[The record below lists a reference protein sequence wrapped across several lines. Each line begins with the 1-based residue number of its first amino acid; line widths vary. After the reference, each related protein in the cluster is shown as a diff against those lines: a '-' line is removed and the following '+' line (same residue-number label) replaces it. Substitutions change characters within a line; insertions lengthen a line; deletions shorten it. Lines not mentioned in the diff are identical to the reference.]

1 MSGQTTLG
9 TGAARHRPDP
19 VATLGERL
27 REGGAYIVTGEPGSG
42 RSTVL
47 TRVAR
52 AFDAG
57 PAVVVPALPER
68 FWQPLAGL
76 RALCRAA
83 GVPDAGA
90 AGPVR
95 DLLGAL
101 RATAG
106 SGTVLL
112 CVDDAD
118 RWDTASRAALGRL
131 AARLSPGGGVA
142 LVLTVAGFRP
152 VDPEFAAL
160 PLLRLAPLSAPDAAA
175 LLDEAAPGALD
186 PRVREEI
193 TAAAEGNPGLLL
205 GVVHRLTPAQ
215 LGGIAPLPCP
225 LVAAE
230 TLATLA
236 GRHLTGLPPAQRD
249 LLLVTAAAVQVSGE
263 PTEEADVVRRAA
275 ARLAAG
281 PHPDAVARPFAH
293 APAPPRAERGPL
305 PGRGLPPRPGPR
317 PDGGPL
323 PGRGPGSLAELDA
336 GGGSVPDHG
345 LDPLPEPRAKGGP
358 MPGHGHVPLPA
369 PHPDGGLVPG
379 RGPDPHGIDDDRL
392 PAGDTALP
400 EALFTAEGRVG
411 FRSTVLCRA
420 VYAGASA
427 ERRRAAHEALA
438 RALPDARGLPALL
451 HRSRAVTSPAPELAA
466 ALASVAADPASAA
479 PPAQRCTA
487 YTRAAELAPDGVEY
501 VRWYTAAAEQ
511 ALLAGR
517 SAQALRL
524 LDTARRRPA
533 PAPVRARAE
542 LLRGTALRWDGPVD
556 DARETLLLAAALS
569 APHDP
574 ERSAEAALA
583 AADAAWSAGD
593 VAACLRALTQ
603 GRWWTGVRRAGKA
616 ADAALESRSLPGTP
630 PPSADRA
637 VAERVPGAGE
647 ALDAEPVGQA
657 PPVPAGSP
665 GDERGF
671 GRSEAPG
678 AVDRGAP
685 VSAGALGDGG
695 SFCAPEAPGAV
706 GRAAPVSTGS
716 PGDERGFGVPEAPG
730 AVGRM
735 PSSPVA
741 GPSGGEWGFGVP
753 EATDPVGRAAPVSA
767 GSAGHE
773 RGLGLPEAP
782 GVSPVGQAPCGSP
795 PLVAGAFAA
804 GRGLGAVAALRD
816 HRAGMRAVLQGRFD
830 LAAAPLRRVV
840 DRAWTADDPEELLR
854 AASAALL
861 LGDTA
866 AARRSGARALAVART
881 HGSAL
886 HETRALEYLAYG
898 ELRAGRHA
906 LARAHAEEGLRS
918 AYRAGL
924 RNTAAHHHAVLAL
937 AASIAGEA
945 RTVAEHATAAMS
957 TARRHGLAQAAALAQ
972 WALARADLGHGRPRE
987 AAERLA
993 PLVRPGSGR
1002 GHFAVWMLAVPCY
1015 VEASALARQ
1024 PEGAGDA
1031 VEDFALWAAC
1041 DADPQAPAQL
1051 LRCRALLA
1059 PPEAADALYRQA
1071 LRRHGEGAG
1080 DFERARTEL
1089 LYGKWLR
1096 RRRRLSEARTHLRA
1110 ALLGFE
1116 RCGAGPWAQQAAAEL
1131 RANGVTGVTGSAGV
1145 PGAEGPAAGMPGDA
1159 VRPDGLARLTPQQL
1173 RIARGVAQG
1182 LTNREVAL
1190 SLSVSTRTVDYHLR
1204 NVFAALGVRSRM
1216 ELARLVERAGQTVA
1230 QP

>member
-9 TGAARHRPDP
+9 PGAARHRPDP

-27 REGGAYIVTGEPGSG
+27 REGGAYVLTGEPGSG

-47 TRVAR
+47 ARAAR

-57 PAVVVPALPER
+57 PAVVVPARPEPFR
-68 FWQPLAGL
+68 QPLDGL

-83 GVPDAGA
+83 GVPEADA

-95 DLLGAL
+95 DLAGAL
-101 RATAG
+101 RATAA

-131 AARLSPGGGVA
+131 AARLRPGGGLA

-152 VDPEFAAL
+152 VDPEFAGL

-193 TAAAEGNPGLLL
+193 TAAAEGNPALLL
-205 GVVHRLTPAQ
+205 GVLHRLTPAQ

-230 TLATLA
+230 TLAA
-236 GRHLTGLPPAQRD
+236 SADRHLTGLPPAQRD
-249 LLLVTAAAVQVSGE
+249 LLLVTAAAVQISGE
-263 PTEEADVVRRAA
+263 PTAGTDVVRRAA
-275 ARLAAG
+275 ARLAAD
-281 PHPDAVARPFAH
+281 PL
-293 APAPPRAERGPL
+293 APPRAHAPVRPGIESGSW
-305 PGRGLPPRPGPR
+305 PGRGLPLQLGPR
-317 PDGGPL
+317 PDGGTL
-323 PGRGPGSLAELDA
+323 PSRDPGFLSESDA
-336 GGGSVPDHG
+336 GGGAVPGHG
-345 LDPLPEPRAKGGP
+345 LDALPEARAHGGRV
-358 MPGHGHVPLPA
+358 PGHGPVPLPA
-369 PHPDGGLVPG
+369 AHPGGDLVPDGIG
-379 RGPDPHGIDDDRL
+379 DDRF
-392 PAGDTALP
+392 PPGDIAPP
-400 EALFTAEGRVG
+400 EALFAAEGRLG

-438 RALPDARGLPALL
+438 GALPDARGLPALL
-451 HRSRAVTSPAPELAA
+451 HRSWAVTAPAPALAA

-479 PPAQRCTA
+479 TPAQRCTA
-487 YTRAAELAPDGVEY
+487 YTRAAELAPDGVEH
-501 VRWYTAAAEQ
+501 VPWYTAAAEQ

-517 SAQALRL
+517 SARALRL
-524 LDTARRRPA
+524 LDTARCRPA

-603 GRWWTGVRRAGKA
+603 GRWWTGVHRAGKA
-616 ADAALESRSLPGTP
+616 PGPALTGRSLPGATP
-630 PPSADRA
+630 PSPDRA
-637 VAERVPGAGE
+637 VTERVPGAGE
-647 ALDAEPVGQA
+647 ALGTGRAGQV
-657 PPVPAGSP
+657 PPVSAGSP
-665 GDERGF
+665 GDGRGR
-671 GRSEAPG
+671 GAVEAPG
-678 AVDRGAP
+678 SVSEVRP
-685 VSAGALGDGG
+685 VSAGPAGDGRGRGIPEAVG
-695 SFCAPEAPGAV
+695 SVGEVPPVSAGPPEDERGPGMAETPGPPEQVSPMPAGPSRDERGRGMAEAPGPLDQVPSLPVGPPGHEQGPGMPEAPGPGLV
-706 GRAAPVSTGS
+706 GQVVPGSMPLAAGALA
-716 PGDERGFGVPEAPG
+716 GGRGPG
-730 AVGRM
+730 AV
-735 PSSPVA
+735 
-741 GPSGGEWGFGVP
+741 
-753 EATDPVGRAAPVSA
+753 
-767 GSAGHE
+767 
-773 RGLGLPEAP
+773 
-782 GVSPVGQAPCGSP
+782 
-795 PLVAGAFAA
+795 
-804 GRGLGAVAALRD
+804 AVLRD

-937 AASIAGEA
+937 AASIAGEGH
-945 RTVAEHATAAMS
+945 TVAEHATAAMS

-1015 VEASALARQ
+1015 VEACALARQ

-1071 LRRHGEGAG
+1071 LRRHAEGAG

-1096 RRRRLSEARTHLRA
+1096 RRRRLSEARTHLRS

-1131 RANGVTGVTGSAGV
+1131 RANGVAGVAGVTGSAGV
-1145 PGAEGPAAGMPGDA
+1145 LGADGPAAGAPGDV

-1173 RIARGVAQG
+1173 RIARGVAMG

-1216 ELARLVERAGQTVA
+1216 ELARLVEQAGQTVA
-1230 QP
+1230 QS

>member
-9 TGAARHRPDP
+9 PGAARHRPDP

-27 REGGAYIVTGEPGSG
+27 REGGACVLTGEPGSG

-47 TRVAR
+47 ARVAR

-57 PAVVVPALPER
+57 PAVVVPARPEGFR
-68 FWQPLAGL
+68 QPLAGL

-83 GVPDAGA
+83 GVPDADA

-95 DLLGAL
+95 DLVGAL
-101 RATAG
+101 RATAAP
-106 SGTVLL
+106 GTVLL

-142 LVLTVAGFRP
+142 LVLTVAGVRP
-152 VDPEFAAL
+152 VDPEFTGL
-160 PLLRLAPLSAPDAAA
+160 PLLRLAPLSAPAAAA
-175 LLDEAAPGALD
+175 LLDEAAPAALD

-193 TAAAEGNPGLLL
+193 TAAADGNPGLLL

-225 LVAAE
+225 LVEAE
-230 TLATLA
+230 TLAAPA

-263 PTEEADVVRRAA
+263 ATAETDVVRRAA
-275 ARLAAG
+275 ARLAAAG
-281 PHPDAVARPFAH
+281 PGPDPFAH
-293 APAPPRAERGPL
+293 PVVDPLARPRAEHGPL
-305 PGRGLPPRPGPR
+305 PGRDLGFLPEPDAGDEAVLRGGLDSLPETRAHG
-317 PDGGPL
+317 DPL
-323 PGRGPGSLAELDA
+323 PGHGPLA
-336 GGGSVPDHG
+336 H
-345 LDPLPEPRAKGGP
+345 
-358 MPGHGHVPLPA
+358 
-369 PHPDGGLVPG
+369 PHDGRTPG
-379 RGPDPHGIDDDRL
+379 RGSLSGATTDDRL
-392 PAGDTALP
+392 PPDGIALP
-400 EALFTAEGRVG
+400 ETLFTAEGRVG

-420 VYAGASA
+420 VYAGASG

-438 RALPDARGLPALL
+438 RTLPDACGLPALL
-451 HRSRAVTSPAPELAA
+451 HRSWAVTAPAPALAA

-479 PPAQRCTA
+479 TPAQRSTA
-487 YTRAAELAPDGVEY
+487 YTRAAELAPDGAER

-511 ALLAGR
+511 ALLAGQ
-517 SAQALRL
+517 SARALRL
-524 LDTARRRPA
+524 LDAARCRPA

-569 APHDP
+569 APYDP

-603 GRWWTGVRRAGKA
+603 GRWWTGAHRAGRA
-616 ADAALESRSLPGTP
+616 SGAALTGRSLPGTP
-630 PPSADRA
+630 PPPADRT

-647 ALDAEPVGQA
+647 APGSLGRVR
-657 PPVPAGSP
+657 PVPAGSAGGQRGAGVGEGAGP
-665 GDERGF
+665 VGQVPPMPTGPAEDERGP
-671 GRSEAPG
+671 GMARAPG
-678 AVDRGAP
+678 PAAEVP
-685 VSAGALGDGG
+685 PLPAGPARDEWDLGM
-695 SFCAPEAPGAV
+695 PEAPGPGPMGHV
-706 GRAAPVSTGS
+706 PHGS
-716 PGDERGFGVPEAPG
+716 PSLTAGV
-730 AVGRM
+730 
-735 PSSPVA
+735 
-741 GPSGGEWGFGVP
+741 
-753 EATDPVGRAAPVSA
+753 
-767 GSAGHE
+767 
-773 RGLGLPEAP
+773 L
-782 GVSPVGQAPCGSP
+782 
-795 PLVAGAFAA
+795 AA

-945 RTVAEHATAAMS
+945 HTVAEHATAAMT

-1015 VEASALARQ
+1015 VEACALARQ

-1071 LRRHGEGAG
+1071 LRRHGEGTG
-1080 DFERARTEL
+1080 DFERARTAL

-1131 RANGVTGVTGSAGV
+1131 RANGVTGMAGVAGMTGAAGAPGADGPAAGV
-1145 PGAEGPAAGMPGDA
+1145 PGDT

-1173 RIARGVAQG
+1173 RIARRVAQG

-1230 QP
+1230 RP

>member
-1 MSGQTTLG
+1 MSGETTLG
-9 TGAARHRPDP
+9 PGAARHRPDP

-27 REGGAYIVTGEPGSG
+27 REGGAYVLTGEPGSG

-47 TRVAR
+47 ARIAR

-57 PAVVVPALPER
+57 PAVVVPARPER
-68 FWQPLAGL
+68 FRQPLAGL
-76 RALCRAA
+76 RSLCRAA
-83 GVPDAGA
+83 GVPDADA
-90 AGPVR
+90 AGPVP
-95 DLLGAL
+95 DLIGAL
-101 RATAG
+101 RATVA

-131 AARLSPGGGVA
+131 AALLAPGGGVA
-142 LVLTVAGFRP
+142 LVLTVAGYRP
-152 VDPEFAAL
+152 VDPEFAGL
-160 PLLRLAPLSAPDAAA
+160 PLLRVPPLSAPDAAA
-175 LLDEAAPGALD
+175 LLEEAAPGALD

-230 TLATLA
+230 TLAASA
-236 GRHLTGLPPAQRD
+236 GRHLAGLPPAQRD

-263 PTEEADVVRRAA
+263 PTAEADLVRRAA
-275 ARLAAG
+275 ARLAAAG
-281 PHPDAVARPFAH
+281 PGPDPFAH
-293 APAPPRAERGPL
+293 APAHPSAEYGPL
-305 PGRGLPPRPGPR
+305 PGRSLPPWPGPR
-317 PDGGPL
+317 PDT
-323 PGRGPGSLAELDA
+323 
-336 GGGSVPDHG
+336 
-345 LDPLPEPRAKGGP
+345 DPLPEPAAGAESVPGGGLDSPPETRAHGGL
-358 MPGHGHVPLPA
+358 MPGHGPVPLAA
-369 PHPDGGLVPG
+369 PHSDGDLVPG
-379 RGPDPHGIDDDRL
+379 RGPGPHGIGDDRL
-392 PAGDTALP
+392 LSGGTALP
-400 EALFTAEGRVG
+400 EALYAAEGRVG

-420 VYAGASA
+420 VYADASA

-438 RALPDARGLPALL
+438 RTLPDARGLPALL
-451 HRSRAVTSPAPELAA
+451 HRSWAVAGPAPALAA
-466 ALASVAADPASAA
+466 ALASAAADPASAA
-479 PPAQRCTA
+479 TPAQRCTA
-487 YTRAAELAPDGVEY
+487 YTRAAELGADGVEH
-501 VRWYTAAAEQ
+501 VRWYTAAAGQ
-511 ALLAGR
+511 ALLAGQ
-517 SAQALRL
+517 SARALRL
-524 LDTARRRPA
+524 LDTARCRPA

-603 GRWWTGVRRAGKA
+603 GRWWTGTHRAGEA
-616 ADAALESRSLPGTP
+616 PGTALTGRTLPGIP
-630 PPSADRA
+630 PPP
-637 VAERVPGAGE
+637 AERAAAERMPGAGGGPGAASVGRTRPVSADPLGDERVCGREE
-647 ALDAEPVGQA
+647 APGPVGQV
-657 PPVPAGSP
+657 PPVSAGRP
-665 GDERGF
+665 GDERGL
-671 GRSEAPG
+671 GTAGQVPPLSAVPPGDEGGLGTAGAPG
-678 AVDRGAP
+678 P
-685 VSAGALGDGG
+685 LGQVPPMLAEWGPG
-695 SFCAPEAPGAV
+695 IPEAPGP
-706 GRAAPVSTGS
+706 GLLGQAPSVSQL
-716 PGDERGFGVPEAPG
+716 
-730 AVGRM
+730 
-735 PSSPVA
+735 PVA
-741 GPSGGEWGFGVP
+741 GG
-753 EATDPVGRAAPVSA
+753 
-767 GSAGHE
+767 
-773 RGLGLPEAP
+773 
-782 GVSPVGQAPCGSP
+782 
-795 PLVAGAFAA
+795 LVAG
-804 GRGLGAVAALRD
+804 RGFGAVAALRD

-840 DRAWTADDPEELLR
+840 ERAWTADDPEELLR

-918 AYRAGL
+918 SYRAGL

-945 RTVAEHATAAMS
+945 HTVAEHATEAMN

-1015 VEASALARQ
+1015 VEACALARQ

-1041 DADPQAPAQL
+1041 DADSQAPAQL

-1096 RRRRLSEARTHLRA
+1096 RRRRLREARTHLRA

-1131 RANGVTGVTGSAGV
+1131 RANGVTGLPGVTGSAGV
-1145 PGAEGPAAGMPGDA
+1145 LGADGPAVGVPGDA
-1159 VRPDGLARLTPQQL
+1159 ARPDGLARLTPQQL
-1173 RIARGVAQG
+1173 RIARRVAQG

-1216 ELARLVERAGQTVA
+1216 ELARLVAQDGQAVA

>member
-1 MSGQTTLG
+1 MSGETTLG
-9 TGAARHRPDP
+9 PGAARHRADP

-27 REGGAYIVTGEPGSG
+27 REGGAYVVTGEPGSG

-47 TRVAR
+47 ARIAR

-57 PAVVVPALPER
+57 PAVVVPARPEPFR
-68 FWQPLAGL
+68 QPLAGL

-83 GVPDAGA
+83 GVPDADA
-90 AGPVR
+90 AGPVP
-95 DLLGAL
+95 DLAGAL
-101 RATAG
+101 RATAA

-118 RWDTASRAALGRL
+118 RWDTVSRTALGRL
-131 AARLSPGGGVA
+131 AALLAPGGGVA

-152 VDPEFAAL
+152 VDPEFAGL
-160 PLLRLAPLSAPDAAA
+160 PLLRLAPLSAPEAAA

-205 GVVHRLTPAQ
+205 GVVHRLTAAQ

-230 TLATLA
+230 TLAALA

-249 LLLVTAAAVQVSGE
+249 LLLVSAAAVQVSGE
-263 PTEEADVVRRAA
+263 PTADADLVRRAA
-275 ARLAAG
+275 ARLAAAG
-281 PHPDAVARPFAH
+281 PCADPFARALAH
-293 APAPPRAERGPL
+293 APAHPRAEHGSL
-305 PGRGLPPRPGPR
+305 PGGGLPRQPGPC
-317 PDGGPL
+317 PDPDPLSEPAAGDESVPGG
-323 PGRGPGSLAELDA
+323 GPGSL
-336 GGGSVPDHG
+336 
-345 LDPLPEPRAKGGP
+345 PETCTHDGP
-358 MPGHGHVPLPA
+358 IPGHGPVPP
-369 PHPDGGLVPG
+369 
-379 RGPDPHGIDDDRL
+379 PDPHGTGDDRL
-392 PAGDTALP
+392 PPGGIALP
-400 EALFTAEGRVG
+400 ETLYAAEGRVG

-438 RALPDARGLPALL
+438 RTLPDARGLPALL
-451 HRSRAVTSPAPELAA
+451 HRSWAVAAPAPALAA
-466 ALASVAADPASAA
+466 ALASLAADPAPAA
-479 PPAQRCTA
+479 TPAQRCTA
-487 YTRAAELAPDGVEY
+487 YTRAAELAPDGVEH

-511 ALLAGR
+511 ALLAGQ
-517 SAQALRL
+517 SARALRL
-524 LDTARRRPA
+524 LDTARCRPA

-603 GRWWTGVRRAGKA
+603 GRWWTGIHRAGKVPG
-616 ADAALESRSLPGTP
+616 AALTSRSLPGTP

-637 VAERVPGAGE
+637 AAERVPGAGGGSGV
-647 ALDAEPVGQA
+647 APVGHA
-657 PPVPAGSP
+657 RPVSAGRPGDERGLDVAEASGPVGEMPSDSAGRP

-671 GRSEAPG
+671 GRAEAPG
-678 AVDRGAP
+678 PVGQAPP
-685 VSAGALGDGG
+685 VSAAW
-695 SFCAPEAPGAV
+695 
-706 GRAAPVSTGS
+706 
-716 PGDERGFGVPEAPG
+716 PGDERGLGTAGALGPVGQVPPLSAVPPGDERGLGTAGAPGPLGQVPPMPAERGPAVPEAPG
-730 AVGRM
+730 
-735 PSSPVA
+735 P
-741 GPSGGEWGFGVP
+741 
-753 EATDPVGRAAPVSA
+753 
-767 GSAGHE
+767 
-773 RGLGLPEAP
+773 GLL
-782 GVSPVGQAPCGSP
+782 GQAPSVSTSP
-795 PLVAGAFAA
+795 AAGALPA
-804 GRGLGAVAALRD
+804 GRGFGAVATLRD

-840 DRAWTADDPEELLR
+840 ERAWTADDPEELLR

-918 AYRAGL
+918 SYRAGL

-945 RTVAEHATAAMS
+945 HTVAEHATAAMT

-1015 VEASALARQ
+1015 VEACALARQ

-1059 PPEAADALYRQA
+1059 PPEATDALYRQA

-1096 RRRRLSEARTHLRA
+1096 RRRRLREARAHLRA

-1131 RANGVTGVTGSAGV
+1131 RANGVTGVTGVTGSAGV
-1145 PGAEGPAAGMPGDA
+1145 PGADGPAAGVPGEA

-1173 RIARGVAQG
+1173 RIARRVAQG

-1216 ELARLVERAGQTVA
+1216 ELARLVAQAGQTVA

>member
-9 TGAARHRPDP
+9 AGAARHRPDP

-27 REGGAYIVTGEPGSG
+27 REGGAYVLTGEPGSG

-47 TRVAR
+47 ARVAH

-57 PAVVVPALPER
+57 PAVVVPARPEPFR
-68 FWQPLAGL
+68 RPLDGL

-83 GVPDAGA
+83 GVPEAGA

-95 DLLGAL
+95 DLAGAL
-101 RATAG
+101 RAAAA

-118 RWDTASRAALGRL
+118 RWDTASRTALGRL
-131 AARLSPGGGVA
+131 AARLCPGGGVA

-152 VDPEFAAL
+152 VDPEFAGL
-160 PLLRLAPLSAPDAAA
+160 PLLRLAPLSAPEAAA

-193 TAAAEGNPGLLL
+193 TAAAEGNPALLL
-205 GVVHRLTPAQ
+205 GVLHRLTPAQ

-230 TLATLA
+230 VLAA
-236 GRHLTGLPPAQRD
+236 SADRHLTGLPPAQRD

-263 PTEEADVVRRAA
+263 PTAEADVVRRAV
-275 ARLAAG
+275 ARLAAAG
-281 PHPDAVARPFAH
+281 PCPDPL
-293 APAPPRAERGPL
+293 APPRGHALVRPGAERGPL
-305 PGRGLPPRPGPR
+305 PGRGLRPESRPR
-317 PDGGPL
+317 PDGGAL
-323 PGRGPGSLAELDA
+323 PGRDPDSLSELDA
-336 GGGSVPDHG
+336 GGGVVRDARGGAVPGHG
-345 LDPLPEPRAKGGP
+345 LDSLSESRAHGGRT
-358 MPGHGHVPLPA
+358 PGHGRVPLA
-369 PHPDGGLVPG
+369 AAHPDGGLVPG
-379 RGPDPHGIDDDRL
+379 RGTDPHGIGDDRL
-392 PAGDTALP
+392 PPGGITLP
-400 EALFTAEGRVG
+400 EALFAAEGRLG

-438 RALPDARGLPALL
+438 GALPDARGLPALL
-451 HRSRAVTSPAPELAA
+451 HRSRAVTAPAPALAA

-479 PPAQRCTA
+479 TPAQRCTA
-487 YTRAAELAPDGVEY
+487 YTRAAELAPDGVEH

-511 ALLAGR
+511 ALLAGQ
-517 SAQALRL
+517 SARALRL
-524 LDTARRRPA
+524 LDTARCRPA

-556 DARETLLLAAALS
+556 DARETLLLAASLS

-593 VAACLRALTQ
+593 VAACLHALTQ
-603 GRWWTGVRRAGKA
+603 GRWWTGVHRAGNA
-616 ADAALESRSLPGTP
+616 PGTALTGRSLPGTP
-630 PPSADRA
+630 PPPADRA
-637 VAERVPGAGE
+637 VTERMPGVGPAGRLRPVS
-647 ALDAEPVGQA
+647 AGPVGDEWGLGA
-657 PPVPAGSP
+657 AEAAGSVGEVPPVSAGSP
-665 GDERGF
+665 GDERGP
-671 GRSEAPG
+671 GMAEPSGPPDQVPPMPVGPSRSEWGPGMAEAPG
-678 AVDRGAP
+678 HLEQAP
-685 VSAGALGDGG
+685 PMPAGPPGHERAPGM
-695 SFCAPEAPGAV
+695 PEAPGPGLV
-706 GRAAPVSTGS
+706 GQVGPGSTPLAAGALA
-716 PGDERGFGVPEAPG
+716 GGRGPG
-730 AVGRM
+730 AV
-735 PSSPVA
+735 A
-741 GPSGGEWGFGVP
+741 G
-753 EATDPVGRAAPVSA
+753 
-767 GSAGHE
+767 
-773 RGLGLPEAP
+773 
-782 GVSPVGQAPCGSP
+782 
-795 PLVAGAFAA
+795 
-804 GRGLGAVAALRD
+804 LRD

-840 DRAWTADDPEELLR
+840 DRAWTADAPEELLR

-945 RTVAEHATAAMS
+945 HTVAEHATAAMS

-993 PLVRPGSGR
+993 PLVRPGSGH

-1071 LRRHGEGAG
+1071 LRRHAEGAG

-1131 RANGVTGVTGSAGV
+1131 RANGVAGVTGATGVPGVDGPAAGV
-1145 PGAEGPAAGMPGDA
+1145 PGDP

-1216 ELARLVERAGQTVA
+1216 ELARLVEQAGQTVA